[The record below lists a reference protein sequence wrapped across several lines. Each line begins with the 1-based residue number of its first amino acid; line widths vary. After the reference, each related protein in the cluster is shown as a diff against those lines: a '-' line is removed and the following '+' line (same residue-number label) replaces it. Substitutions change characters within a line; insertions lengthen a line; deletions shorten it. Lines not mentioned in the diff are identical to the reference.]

1 MKIFAILGG
10 SGSGKT
16 ALSLEI
22 AQKKQCAIL
31 SLDSLSV
38 YQEIDI
44 ISAKPTKKER
54 EGIAHFG
61 VDILTP
67 IQLHNVQIFIQEYQ
81 KARDFCQK
89 NQHNLLIV
97 GGSSFYLKILLEGLS
112 DFSLD
117 ENQRSETLAKI
128 NALGDLEKQYHFL
141 KTIDKQWAIRIK
153 PTDCYRIQRALEIYF
168 ITSKIPSLYFRE
180 NPPIPIIENCKIYEI
195 VWQREFLRQ
204 RIKQRTKQMLENGAI
219 DEVRGLLE
227 RYGKIYQWAK
237 SIGIKEIIGFLEGQ
251 ISQEELEELIST
263 HTAQLAKRQRTFNK
277 TQFKEHFCGEA
288 KEVLEQIQ
296 KDL

>member
-61 VDILTP
+61 IDILTP

-180 NPPIPIIENCKIYEI
+180 NPPIPFVENCKIYEI

-277 TQFKEHFCGEA
+277 TQFKEHLCGEA

>member
-61 VDILTP
+61 IDILTP

-81 KARDFCQK
+81 KVRDFCQK

-180 NPPIPIIENCKIYEI
+180 NPPIPFIENCKIYEI

>member
-22 AQKKQCAIL
+22 AQKRQCALL
-31 SLDSLSV
+31 SRDSLSV

-61 VDILTP
+61 IDILTP

-81 KARDFCQK
+81 KVRDFCQK

-227 RYGKIYQWAK
+227 KYGKSYQWAK

>member
-61 VDILTP
+61 IDILTP

-117 ENQRSETLAKI
+117 ENQRSETLVKI

-141 KTIDKQWAIRIK
+141 KIIDKQWAIRIK

-180 NPPIPIIENCKIYEI
+180 NPPIPFIENCKIYEI